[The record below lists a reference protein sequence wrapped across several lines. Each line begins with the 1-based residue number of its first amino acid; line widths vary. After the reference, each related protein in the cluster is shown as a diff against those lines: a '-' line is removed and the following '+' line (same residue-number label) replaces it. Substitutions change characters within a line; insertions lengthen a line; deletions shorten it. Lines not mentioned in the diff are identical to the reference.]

1 MMHRE
6 IRLNNLVLPS
16 LIPANLISIVG
27 VLLDCDLWNIKNAVE
42 NYKKNFFVNLYATMS
57 YGCNIKVPI
66 FITPKE
72 REDYNKIENKKNPK

>member
-27 VLLDCDLWNIKNAVE
+27 VLLDCDLWNIKYNAAE
-42 NYKKNFFVNLYATMS
+42 NYKKKLFCKSV
-57 YGCNIKVPI
+57 CNNVIWMQH
-66 FITPKE
+66 
-72 REDYNKIENKKNPK
+72 